1 MMEKFVSLSQN
12 AQFRRLYR
20 RGKNAVRPSLV
31 FYALPNRNLG
41 FRLGIT
47 AGKKVGGAVQRNR
60 AKRRLR
66 ALVRTNFPKLKSN
79 TDLVIVARTR
89 TVTAAYKKLEK
100 DFVDACKMVGIYLD

>member
-1 MMEKFVSLSQN
+1 MMEKFVSLNQN
-12 AQFRRLYR
+12 SQFRRLYR

-31 FYALPNRNLG
+31 FYTLPNRNLG

-66 ALVRTNFPKLKSN
+66 ALVRTYMPKFKPN
-79 TDLVIVARTR
+79 TDLVIVARSR
-89 TVTAAYKKLEK
+89 TVTAAFEKLEK
-100 DFVDACKMVGIYLD
+100 DFTAAGKMVGILDD

>member
-1 MMEKFVSLSQN
+1 MMEKFVSLNQN
-12 AQFRRLYR
+12 SQFRRLYR
-20 RGKNAVRPSLV
+20 RGKNAVRPGLV
-31 FYALPNRNLG
+31 FYAAPNRKFG

-66 ALVRTNFPKLKSN
+66 ALVRTYLPKLKPN

-89 TVTAAYKKLEK
+89 TVTVSFEKLEQ
-100 DFVDACKMVGIYLD
+100 DFVAACKMVGILDD